1 MAQSFAKLP
10 MKGALVLQRHALR
23 ADTCPP
29 CPARQWIIHF
39 TKGTTM
45 NSNAPASTTATQD
58 ATTVGIG
65 GQTSGQQG
73 ATPSHESQTETGGN
87 GGPGLTRNQSGPYV
101 NAPDGTEGD
110 EPPITDGSA
119 APQPEAPSTVPL
131 DTAAT
136 HTNPGAQD
144 TRPGQA
150 GPKVT
155 GMGAPETGGNQ
166 NAGDLP
172 PFTR

>member
-1 MAQSFAKLP
+1 
-10 MKGALVLQRHALR
+10 
-23 ADTCPP
+23 
-29 CPARQWIIHF
+29 
-39 TKGTTM
+39 M
-45 NSNAPASTTATQD
+45 NSNAPASTTATQSPGSD
-58 ATTVGIG
+58 GATVGIG

-101 NAPDGTEGD
+101 NAPDGTEGN
-110 EPPITDGSA
+110 EPLITNGSA

-136 HTNPGAQD
+136 HANPGAQD
-144 TRPGQA
+144 TRPDQA

-166 NAGDLP
+166 TAGDLP

>member
-1 MAQSFAKLP
+1 MS
-10 MKGALVLQRHALR
+10 
-23 ADTCPP
+23 
-29 CPARQWIIHF
+29 
-39 TKGTTM
+39 
-45 NSNAPASTTATQD
+45 SNASTSTTATQSPGSDD
-58 ATTVGIG
+58 ATVGIG
-65 GQTSGQQG
+65 RQTSGQQG

-101 NAPDGTEGD
+101 NAPDGTEGN
-110 EPPITDGSA
+110 EPPFTDGSA
-119 APQPEAPSTVPL
+119 APPPEAPSTVPL

-136 HTNPGAQD
+136 HANPGAQD

-166 NAGDLP
+166 TASDLP

>member
-1 MAQSFAKLP
+1 
-10 MKGALVLQRHALR
+10 
-23 ADTCPP
+23 
-29 CPARQWIIHF
+29 
-39 TKGTTM
+39 M
-45 NSNAPASTTATQD
+45 NSNAPASTTASQD
-58 ATTVGIG
+58 DATVGIG

-101 NAPDGTEGD
+101 NAPDGAEGN

-166 NAGDLP
+166 TAADLP

>member
-1 MAQSFAKLP
+1 
-10 MKGALVLQRHALR
+10 
-23 ADTCPP
+23 
-29 CPARQWIIHF
+29 
-39 TKGTTM
+39 M
-45 NSNAPASTTATQD
+45 NSNAPASTTASQD
-58 ATTVGIG
+58 DATVGIG

-101 NAPDGTEGD
+101 NAPDGTEGN

-119 APQPEAPSTVPL
+119 APQPAAPSTVPL

-150 GPKVT
+150 GLKVT

-166 NAGDLP
+166 TAGDLP

>member
-1 MAQSFAKLP
+1 M
-10 MKGALVLQRHALR
+10 
-23 ADTCPP
+23 T
-29 CPARQWIIHF
+29 
-39 TKGTTM
+39 
-45 NSNAPASTTATQD
+45 SNASTSTTASPSSGSE
-58 ATTVGIG
+58 AATVGIG
-65 GQTSGQQG
+65 GRTSGQQG

-101 NAPDGTEGD
+101 NAPDGTESN
-110 EPPITDGSA
+110 EPPVTDGSA
-119 APQPEAPSTVPL
+119 APKPEAPSTVPL

-136 HTNPGAQD
+136 HANPGAQD

-155 GMGAPETGGNQ
+155 GLGAQETGGNQ

>member
-1 MAQSFAKLP
+1 M
-10 MKGALVLQRHALR
+10 
-23 ADTCPP
+23 T
-29 CPARQWIIHF
+29 
-39 TKGTTM
+39 
-45 NSNAPASTTATQD
+45 SNASTSANATQGQGPD
-58 ATTVGIG
+58 GATVGIG

-101 NAPDGTEGD
+101 NAPDGAGRND
-110 EPPITDGSA
+110 PPIADGSA
-119 APQPEAPSTVPL
+119 APQPEVPSTVPL

-136 HTNPGAQD
+136 HANPGAQD

-166 NAGDLP
+166 DAGDLP

>member
-1 MAQSFAKLP
+1 
-10 MKGALVLQRHALR
+10 MKGVLVLQRHALR
-23 ADTCPP
+23 ADTCAP
-29 CPARQWIIHF
+29 CPARQWFIHF
-39 TKGTTM
+39 MKGTTM

-58 ATTVGIG
+58 GATVGIG
-65 GQTSGQQG
+65 NQTSGQQG

-101 NAPDGTEGD
+101 NAPDGAEGN

-166 NAGDLP
+166 TAGDLP